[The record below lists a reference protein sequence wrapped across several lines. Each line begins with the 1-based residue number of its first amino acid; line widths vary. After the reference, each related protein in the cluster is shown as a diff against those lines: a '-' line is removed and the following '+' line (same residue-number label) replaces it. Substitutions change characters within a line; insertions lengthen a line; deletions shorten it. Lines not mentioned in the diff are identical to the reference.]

1 MSEAADYAQPL
12 LAVDRILDVSDQS
25 IRTIKAIA
33 GNETFFPGHYPHFP
47 IFPGVFVLE
56 AVHQTTHLFVSEGLK
71 LSLHPRLVQIHSI
84 RLLSPLRPGDV
95 LQVDA
100 RCTHEATGELKVES
114 KVWRRETTLVAV
126 AQIKLRYVLER

>member
-1 MSEAADYAQPL
+1 MTETVEYAQPL
-12 LAVDRILDVSDQS
+12 LAVDQIVEVSDRA

-33 GNETFFPGHYPHFP
+33 GNEPFFLGHYPHFP
-47 IFPGVFVLE
+47 IFPGAFVFE

-71 LSLHPRLVQIHSI
+71 LPLHPRLIQIQSI

-100 RCTHEATGELKVES
+100 HCTVDHPGELVVAS
-114 KVWRRETTLVAV
+114 KVWRRDTTPVAV
-126 AQIKLRYVLER
+126 AQIKLRYALER